1 MKDTRQWRKRCHDGL
16 NCKKRII
23 KGIKMMIDGKL
34 NIKNKIVKD
43 YKVENVSNKVTK
55 IVNSYIPYINKNIWK
70 KSK

>member
-1 MKDTRQWRKRCHDGL
+1 MEEAVVMMVGIDKKDH
-16 NCKKRII
+16 

-55 IVNSYIPYINKNIWK
+55 
-70 KSK
+70 